1 LKSIILGDIR
11 SDGFSGYHSQSKKG
25 GAMKANRKQSI
36 LNLLVA
42 ISMTLLILAGAA
54 SSAMAKDKGPEIKVM
69 TWNLYLGADIF
80 KVVEAA
86 IGSPLLVPVA
96 VAEVYQTM
104 LFTNFW
110 VRAEAI
116 ADKIAENKPQVIGL
130 QEVSTFYKQTPG
142 DFIFGNP
149 TQANDVVI
157 DFYEVLN
164 EALLKRGM
172 VYEAFESTNS
182 DIELPMVDNES
193 RKSFSDFRLVDRD
206 MVLVKRGYNA
216 SLLLADN
223 YLNNL
228 TLDLDWVKLKFA
240 RGFLIVDV
248 DIKGQI
254 FRFVNTHLE
263 VSGHPGSVFRV
274 FQDVQMHE
282 LIGVLGKVSA
292 VDPQPIILV
301 GDFNSSPEDDEGD
314 YMGFRYVPPYMQAVD
329 AGFLDAWLL
338 QRGKHDEGYTF
349 GFDETLRDPKAEL
362 TSRIDHIFVFPN
374 DLFIDKVKCDVVG
387 NKVSDMVPK
396 LKTPI
401 HERLRPS
408 DHAGV
413 VGYFKFFE

>member
-1 LKSIILGDIR
+1 
-11 SDGFSGYHSQSKKG
+11 
-25 GAMKANRKQSI
+25 MKANKKKSI

-42 ISMTLLILAGAA
+42 ISMALLIAAGAA
-54 SSAMAKDKGPEIKVM
+54 SSAMAQDKGPEIKVM
-69 TWNLYLGADIF
+69 TWNLYLGADIL

-86 IGSPLLVPVA
+86 IGSPWLVPVA

-104 LFTNFW
+104 LFTNFR

-116 ADKIAENKPQVIGL
+116 ADIIAKNKPQVIGL
-130 QEVSTFYKQTPG
+130 QEVSIFYKQTPG

-172 VYEAFESTNS
+172 VYDAFESINS
-182 DIELPMVDNES
+182 DVELPMLDNES
-193 RKSFSDFRLVDRD
+193 PTHFSDVRLVDRD
-206 MVLVKRGYNA
+206 MVLVKRGYDA
-216 SLLLADN
+216 SLLLADK
-223 YLNNL
+223 YSNNL
-228 TLDLDWVKLKFA
+228 TLDLYWVKLKFA

-263 VSGHPGSVFRV
+263 VSGRPGSVFRL
-274 FQDVQMHE
+274 FQDVQMQE
-282 LIGVLGKVSA
+282 LIGTLAGVSA
-292 VDPQPIILV
+292 EDPKPIVLV
-301 GDFNSSPEDDEGD
+301 GDFNSSPEDEEGD
-314 YMGFRYVPPYMQAVD
+314 YMGFPYVPPYMQAVD

-362 TSRIDHIFVFPN
+362 TSRIDLIFVVPH

-401 HERLRPS
+401 HERLWPS

-413 VGYFKFFE
+413 VGYFKFY

>member
-1 LKSIILGDIR
+1 
-11 SDGFSGYHSQSKKG
+11 
-25 GAMKANRKQSI
+25 MKANRKQSI
-36 LNLLVA
+36 LNSLVA
-42 ISMTLLILAGAA
+42 ISMALLIAAGAA
-54 SSAMAKDKGPEIKVM
+54 SSAMAQDKGPEIKVM
-69 TWNLYLGADIF
+69 TWNLYLGADIL

-86 IGSPLLVPVA
+86 FVSPLWVPIA

-116 ADKIAENKPQVIGL
+116 ADKIAKNKPQVIGL
-130 QEVSTFYKQTPG
+130 QEVATFYKQTPG
-142 DFIFGNP
+142 DFMRGNT

-172 VYEAFESTNS
+172 VYDAFESTNS
-182 DIELPMVDNES
+182 DVELPMVDNES
-193 RKSFSDFRLVDRD
+193 PTNFSDVRLVDRD
-206 MVLVKRGYNA
+206 MVLVKRGYDA
-216 SLLLADN
+216 SLLLADK
-223 YLNNL
+223 YSNNL
-228 TLDLDWVKLKFA
+228 TLDLYWVKLKFA
-240 RGFLIVDV
+240 RGFLMVDV

-263 VSGHPGSVFRV
+263 VRGQPGSVFRL
-274 FQDVQMHE
+274 FQDVQMQE
-282 LIGVLGKVSA
+282 LIDTLAWISA
-292 VDPQPIILV
+292 EDPKPIVLV
-301 GDFNSSPEDDEGD
+301 GDFNSSPEDEEGD
-314 YMGFRYVPPYMQAVD
+314 YVYMGIPIPYVPPYMQAVD

-349 GFDETLRDPKAEL
+349 GFDETLRDPKVEL
-362 TSRIDHIFVFPN
+362 TSRIDLIFVVPH

-401 HERLRPS
+401 HERLWPS

-413 VGYFKFFE
+413 VGYFKFY

>member
-1 LKSIILGDIR
+1 
-11 SDGFSGYHSQSKKG
+11 
-25 GAMKANRKQSI
+25 
-36 LNLLVA
+36 
-42 ISMTLLILAGAA
+42 
-54 SSAMAKDKGPEIKVM
+54 
-69 TWNLYLGADIF
+69 
-80 KVVEAA
+80 
-86 IGSPLLVPVA
+86 LVPVA

-104 LFTNFW
+104 LFTNFR

-116 ADKIAENKPQVIGL
+116 ADIIAKNKPQVIGL
-130 QEVSTFYKQTPG
+130 QEVSIFYKQTPG

-172 VYEAFESTNS
+172 VYDAFESINS
-182 DIELPMVDNES
+182 DVELPMLDNES
-193 RKSFSDFRLVDRD
+193 PTHFSDVRLVDRD
-206 MVLVKRGYNA
+206 MVLVKRGYDA
-216 SLLLADN
+216 SLLLADK
-223 YLNNL
+223 YSNNL
-228 TLDLDWVKLKFA
+228 TLDLYWVKLKFA

-263 VSGHPGSVFRV
+263 VSGRPGSVFRL
-274 FQDVQMHE
+274 FQDVQMQE
-282 LIGVLGKVSA
+282 LIGTLAGVSA
-292 VDPQPIILV
+292 EDPKPIVLV
-301 GDFNSSPEDDEGD
+301 GDFNSSPEDEEGD
-314 YMGFRYVPPYMQAVD
+314 YMGFPYVPPYMQAVD

-362 TSRIDHIFVFPN
+362 TSRIDLIFVVPH

-401 HERLRPS
+401 HERLWPS

-413 VGYFKFFE
+413 VGYFKFY

>member
-1 LKSIILGDIR
+1 
-11 SDGFSGYHSQSKKG
+11 
-25 GAMKANRKQSI
+25 MKANRKQSI

-42 ISMTLLILAGAA
+42 ITMALLIAAGAA

-69 TWNLYLGADIF
+69 TWNLYLGADIL

-86 IGSPLLVPVA
+86 IGRPLSVPVA

-104 LFTNFW
+104 LFTNFR

-130 QEVSTFYKQTPG
+130 QEVSIFYKQTPG
-142 DFIFGNP
+142 DFMFGNP
-149 TQANDVVI
+149 RQSNDVVI

-172 VYEAFESTNS
+172 IYDAFESTNS
-182 DIELPMVDNES
+182 DVELPMVDNES
-193 RKSFSDFRLVDRD
+193 PTYLSDVRLVDRD
-206 MVLVKRGYNA
+206 MVLVKRGYHA

-223 YLNNL
+223 YSNNL
-228 TLDLDWVKLKFA
+228 TLGLDWVNLKFA

-263 VSGHPGSVFRV
+263 VSGNPGSVFRL
-274 FQDVQMHE
+274 FQDVQMQE
-282 LIGVLGKVSA
+282 LISVLASVSA

-301 GDFNSSPEDDEGD
+301 GDFNSSPEDEKGD
-314 YMGFRYVPPYMQAVD
+314 YIGIPYIPPYIQAVD

-338 QRGKHDEGYTF
+338 QRGKHDKGYTF

-374 DLFIDKVKCDVVG
+374 DLLIDKVKCDVVG

-401 HERLRPS
+401 HERLWPS

>member
-1 LKSIILGDIR
+1 
-11 SDGFSGYHSQSKKG
+11 
-25 GAMKANRKQSI
+25 MKANRKQSI
-36 LNLLVA
+36 LNLLAA
-42 ISMTLLILAGAA
+42 ITMALLIAAGAA

-69 TWNLYLGADIF
+69 TWNLYLGADIL

-86 IGSPLLVPVA
+86 IVSPWLVPLA
-96 VAEVYQTM
+96 VAEVYHTM

-142 DFIFGNP
+142 DFISANP

-164 EALLKRGM
+164 EALLNRGM
-172 VYEAFESTNS
+172 VYDAFESINS
-182 DIELPMVDNES
+182 DVELPMVDNES
-193 RKSFSDFRLVDRD
+193 PTKFSDVRLVDRD
-206 MVLVKRGYNA
+206 MVLVKRGYDA
-216 SLLLADN
+216 SLLLAAN
-223 YLNNL
+223 YSNNL
-228 TLDLDWVKLKFA
+228 TLDLYWVKLKFA

-248 DIKGQI
+248 DIEGQI

-263 VSGHPGSVFRV
+263 VRGNPGSVFRL

-282 LIGVLGKVSA
+282 LIGTLTKFYA

-301 GDFNSSPEDDEGD
+301 GDFNSSPEDEKGD
-314 YMGFRYVPPYMQAVD
+314 YIGIPYIPPYMQAVD

-338 QRGKHDEGYTF
+338 QRKKHEEGYTF
-349 GFDETLRDPKAEL
+349 GFDETLSDPKAEL

-374 DLFIDKVKCDVVG
+374 DLLIDKVKCDVVG
-387 NKVSDMVPK
+387 NEVSDMVPN
-396 LKTPI
+396 
-401 HERLRPS
+401 ERLWPS